1 LAAPEA
7 AASRQLAKLSV
18 KSMHMVLV
26 PLQINVCIEQQ
37 PVRNARHCVA
47 REEHW
52 QSPHLSQDSMA
63 NY

>member
-1 LAAPEA
+1 
-7 AASRQLAKLSV
+7 
-18 KSMHMVLV
+18 MVLV